1 MEKNTWT
8 KHFHTTVLDP
18 HVHPS
23 LTTFPWSILSILS
36 NYPVL
41 GHLLGF
47 SRLSIIPLW
56 HYDIIWHQLK
66 TWKHLET
73 AIFDP
78 FQHPMGGQGSGSVRS
93 GTLIPI
99 KKDVCTLSLM
109 TTTPATCWM
118 FSVFSPE
125 PWDLLA
131 SLLIKFQDES
141 RLCQSETTIFVVC
154 LVLSVTC
161 FILFSSLQKLRY
173 STPIYFSNFFRPYEG
188 MGQPPTWRQPLTL
201 WMVWTLWMA
210 WMDWTVA
217 RP

>member
-1 MEKNTWT
+1 MTSY
-8 KHFHTTVLDP
+8 DI
-18 HVHPS
+18 S
-23 LTTFPWSILSILS
+23 LRPGNIWKLQFLILSSTRWEAREAVQFDLEPWFQS
-36 NYPVL
+36 KRMPVL
-41 GHLLGF
+41 
-47 SRLSIIPLW
+47 
-56 HYDIIWHQLK
+56 
-66 TWKHLET
+66 
-73 AIFDP
+73 
-78 FQHPMGGQGSGSVRS
+78 FQ
-93 GTLIPI
+93 
-99 KKDVCTLSLM
+99 LM

-131 SLLIKFQDES
+131 SLLIKFQDQS
-141 RLCQSETTIFVVC
+141 RVCKSETKIFVVC
-154 LVLSVTC
+154 LVVSVTC